1 MAEPETKSERAAM
14 RARSFDEAA
23 ALWPAPIDLPKA
35 PNGDDGVVRRRRALA
50 ALTRGLLLGRRRRFD
65 AARAAFAEA
74 LRADADLELTDE
86 PGFWELERGA
96 HLAAVDACRDAGR
109 ERAAMLLEAKLAVV
123 YRPRLVPRPEQ
134 GGAG

>member
-1 MAEPETKSERAAM
+1 
-14 RARSFDEAA
+14 
-23 ALWPAPIDLPKA
+23 
-35 PNGDDGVVRRRRALA
+35 
-50 ALTRGLLLGRRRRFD
+50 
-65 AARAAFAEA
+65 